1 MKKETGCQKSGQHVL
16 FAHVSVKIEGI
27 DDLN

>member
-1 MKKETGCQKSGQHVL
+1 MKKETGCQKSGQSIL

-27 DDLN
+27 AELN

>member
-1 MKKETGCQKSGQHVL
+1 MKKETGCQKSGQHIL

-27 DDLN
+27 AELN